1 MRMEIVDSRKQ
12 IDQNTI
18 ITEILCE
25 VKASREELHTTR
37 KDDVEERPRV
47 PGRLR
52 RRGQSQGR
60 EVGLG
65 QQ

>member
-18 ITEILCE
+18 ITEIPCD

-37 KDDVEERPRV
+37 KDDVEERPRA
-47 PGRLR
+47 PG
-52 RRGQSQGR
+52 RGQSQGR